1 MMMSVGQRKTLSH
14 RQELNPWPPKHRAGT
29 LSTEL
34 REIMESKVIL
44 LNLFVTGVLYIARIS
59 PVEVIVSTEL

>member
-1 MMMSVGQRKTLSH
+1 MTS
-14 RQELNPWPPKHRAGT
+14 RAGA